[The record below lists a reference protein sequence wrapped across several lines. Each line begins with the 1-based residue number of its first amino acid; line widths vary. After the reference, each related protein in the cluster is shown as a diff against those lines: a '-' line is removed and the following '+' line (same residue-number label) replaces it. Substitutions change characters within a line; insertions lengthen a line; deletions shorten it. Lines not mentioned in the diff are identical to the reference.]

1 MKKDKKQWFDQLAIE
16 AETAASKGNM
26 KVVYEITRTL
36 CNEKPKQMEDIKDK
50 NGTIVTRDNEVKA
63 RWKEHF
69 NEVLNRPEPPEP
81 AEVVLVDIE
90 TYRINIEPPILN
102 EIKTGIKELKKAPGF
117 VDITSELLR
126 AD

>member
-1 MKKDKKQWFDQLAIE
+1 MYIKTTKYA
-16 AETAASKGNM
+16 
-26 KVVYEITRTL
+26 KVYKITKTL

-63 RWKEHF
+63 RWNEHF